1 MADMNQ
7 KEWKIPYEKPL
18 FPQELTEG
26 GCPPLLAAVL
36 SLRGVTTR
44 EQMKELLDGGEEL
57 LHDPLLLRD
66 MPRAVARLRRAI
78 ETGETVAVYGDYDVD
93 GITST
98 CLLTDYLRSK
108 GLSCI
113 PYIPDRSEEGY
124 GLNNSAVETLHAQGV
139 SLIVT
144 VDCGIT
150 AREETQFA
158 SSLGIDMIITDHHE
172 CGDSPLPEA
181 AAVVD
186 CKRADEEYPNHY
198 LAGVGVA
205 LKLVCACEGNS
216 SAMVERYCDLAAVGT
231 VADVMPLVGENRYLV
246 RRGLEKIERDPLPGI
261 AAMLR
266 EAGVDNRKLT
276 AATIGFSLA
285 PRLNAAGRLG
295 CPATAARLLMTSD
308 PAEATALAVEL
319 CELNRKRQN
328 IETEIWRE
336 AGEMLGSSTP
346 DAPIVLASDK
356 WHQGVIGIAASR
368 LAEQYSLP
376 AIMICLSGD
385 VGKGS
390 CRSYGGFN
398 LFDALSAC
406 SEHLIGFGGHALAA
420 GLNIRSDKLDDF
432 RAALARY
439 YRENKPVP
447 VPEVQP
453 DLLICDS
460 SLLSIENVRA
470 LDLLEPYGNANPR
483 PTMCLCGVKLES
495 ASDVGGG
502 KHLRIRIR
510 LGHESFEGIFF
521 SHNSSE
527 LDLHGGET
535 VDVAFT
541 PQINEFHG
549 HVSVQLLLSALRR
562 HDGSAL
568 CERIL
573 RGERDVLWAAAAYC
587 PERSDFIRVWHLA
600 QQDGFHLGERAEDVL
615 AAVPPGMAEETYC
628 LCLAVLHEVGLLVS
642 PDGGLYGARAASID
656 GKADLENTEIIRA
669 LRSS

>member
-1 MADMNQ
+1 MNSFG
-7 KEWKIPYEKPL
+7 Y
-18 FPQELTEG
+18 
-26 GCPPLLAAVL
+26 
-36 SLRGVTTR
+36 
-44 EQMKELLDGGEEL
+44 
-57 LHDPLLLRD
+57 RD
-66 MPRAVARLRRAI
+66 IVQFRNENNKRVVAR
-78 ETGETVAVYGDYDVD
+78 
-93 GITST
+93 
-98 CLLTDYLRSK
+98 
-108 GLSCI
+108 
-113 PYIPDRSEEGY
+113 
-124 GLNNSAVETLHAQGV
+124 
-139 SLIVT
+139 
-144 VDCGIT
+144 
-150 AREETQFA
+150 
-158 SSLGIDMIITDHHE
+158 
-172 CGDSPLPEA
+172 
-181 AAVVD
+181 
-186 CKRADEEYPNHY
+186 
-198 LAGVGVA
+198 
-205 LKLVCACEGNS
+205 
-216 SAMVERYCDLAAVGT
+216 
-231 VADVMPLVGENRYLV
+231 
-246 RRGLEKIERDPLPGI
+246 GI
-261 AAMLR
+261 APQIPALQQLFT
-266 EAGVDNRKLT
+266 GK
-276 AATIGFSLA
+276 A
-285 PRLNAAGRLG
+285 PEG
-295 CPATAARLLMTSD
+295 
-308 PAEATALAVEL
+308 
-319 CELNRKRQN
+319 
-328 IETEIWRE
+328 
-336 AGEMLGSSTP
+336 
-346 DAPIVLASDK
+346 PIVLASER

-420 GLNIRSDKLDDF
+420 GLNIRSDKLADF

-483 PTMCLCGVKLES
+483 PTMC
-495 ASDVGGG
+495 

-656 GKADLENTEIIRA
+656 GKADLETTEIIRA